1 MLMLIP
7 NVENVKKIVQ
17 NVKMKELVI
26 NVKVDIIIKIL
37 IVFLIV
43 VVDLLKAKK
52 ESVLNVKIVVKN
64 VNLMMLNVVL
74 LVQLKHSN

>member
-1 MLMLIP
+1 MLIP